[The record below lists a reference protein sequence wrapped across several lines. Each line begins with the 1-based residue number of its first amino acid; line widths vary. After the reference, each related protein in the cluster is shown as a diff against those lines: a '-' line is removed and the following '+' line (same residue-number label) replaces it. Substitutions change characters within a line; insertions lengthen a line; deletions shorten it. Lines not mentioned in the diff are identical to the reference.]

1 MIIKLLDKIFMD
13 KNNQKYK
20 IKFKKKMI
28 ILLYKK
34 RKNYAMIL
42 IMIKFSL
49 NKNNKK
55 TIYLKDLA
63 KTFKNKIFLIIFK
76 TKIKLKIFKIYKLY
90 KKKYKK
96 SQQRFTNP

>member
-34 RKNYAMIL
+34 RKNSAMIL

-55 TIYLKDLA
+55 TKYLK
-63 KTFKNKIFLIIFK
+63 FISIIRKNIKSPNRSSLIHRNK
-76 TKIKLKIFKIYKLY
+76 N
-90 KKKYKK
+90 
-96 SQQRFTNP
+96 TN

>member
-34 RKNYAMIL
+34 RKNSAMIL

-63 KTFKNKIFLIIFK
+63 KT
-76 TKIKLKIFKIYKLY
+76 Y
-90 KKKYKK
+90 KKKI
-96 SQQRFTNP
+96 F

>member
-1 MIIKLLDKIFMD
+1 
-13 KNNQKYK
+13 
-20 IKFKKKMI
+20 
-28 ILLYKK
+28 
-34 RKNYAMIL
+34 
-42 IMIKFSL
+42 MIKFSL

-63 KTFKNKIFLIIFK
+63 KTFKNKIFWIIFK
-76 TKIKLKIFKIYKLY
+76 MKIKLKIFKIYRHY

>member
-34 RKNYAMIL
+34 RKNSAMIL

-63 KTFKNKIFLIIFK
+63 KTFKNKIF
-76 TKIKLKIFKIYKLY
+76 
-90 KKKYKK
+90 
-96 SQQRFTNP
+96 

>member
-34 RKNYAMIL
+34 
-42 IMIKFSL
+42 
-49 NKNNKK
+49 
-55 TIYLKDLA
+55 
-63 KTFKNKIFLIIFK
+63 
-76 TKIKLKIFKIYKLY
+76 
-90 KKKYKK
+90 
-96 SQQRFTNP
+96 TNHS